1 MNVNKKVINMKVR
14 LALGIICSLVSTAS
28 IADGTIGFTTGL
40 DYSSGNYG
48 QTEETRITYVP
59 FIAKY
64 DTEKWSF
71 KAVVPW
77 LQIDGPGGVFADSRI
92 VTNTSVQNQRT
103 VESGLGDIVL
113 GATYSAFQFN
123 EQKLY
128 IDVGAKVKLPTA
140 SETKGLGTGETDYT
154 LSTDLYKTFDS
165 FTLLGT
171 VGYKVLGDPV
181 GVDLENVWFGS
192 FGGVYK
198 IDSNNSVGVTVDL
211 REATTNT
218 STGLREYTAFYSHK
232 FNDTYKLQT
241 YIVGGDTESSVD
253 FGAGAMLAVSW

>member
-1 MNVNKKVINMKVR
+1 MHMKRRVT
-14 LALGIICSLVSTAS
+14 LGIICSLVSTFSMAE
-28 IADGTIGFTTGL
+28 GTIGFTTGV
-40 DYSSGNYG
+40 DYSSGKYG
-48 QTEETRITYVP
+48 QSEKTRITYVP

-64 DTEKWSF
+64 DTDKWSF
-71 KAVVPW
+71 RATVPW
-77 LQIDGPGGVFADSRI
+77 LKIDGPGGVSADSRI
-92 VTNTSVQNQRT
+92 VTNTSIQNRT
-103 VESGLGDIVL
+103 TTESGLGDIVL

-140 SETKGLGTGETDYT
+140 SESKGLGTGESDYT

-171 VGYKVLGDPV
+171 VGYRVLGDPS

-192 FGGVYK
+192 IGGVYK
-198 IDSNNSVGVTVDL
+198 IDSNNSAGITMDL
-211 REATTNT
+211 REATTKNGT
-218 STGLREYTAFYSHK
+218 NLREYSAFYSHK

-241 YIVGGDTESSVD
+241 YIVAGDTESSVD